1 MITSRLSGK
10 ARTTIPLAVRRALGL
25 RGGDEI
31 AYNIEGGRVVMT
43 KASSEQAHDPFR
55 CFMEWNSE
63 ADQQAY
69 ANL

>member
-31 AYNIEGGRVVMT
+31 AYNIEVA
-43 KASSEQAHDPFR
+43 AS
-55 CFMEWNSE
+55 C
-63 ADQQAY
+63 
-69 ANL
+69 